1 MATYTDSQK
10 ARIMEYPIVEILKHF
25 GKRTDHYSQMY
36 FSPFRDEKNPSF
48 HIKSDENVWMDFG
61 SGKGGNVLTLVSL
74 LGGIPLS
81 ECWDYVASLMDG
93 GLGLCPD
100 TVSNPLPLPS
110 STKSSRIV
118 IDKIRDQFSS
128 FALVRYAQT
137 RGIPRHIL
145 ERYCRQV
152 TYHIGDDINRS
163 STAIGFPTSGGW
175 VLRSRGEGPYSKR
188 CTTSS
193 CTFLGASGEPVDRL
207 TCSRVEVFEGFF
219 DFLSWLVLKDRTK
232 PFSDVCVLNSV
243 NNLSRGMEF
252 ICAHEEVSC
261 WMDNDQAG
269 MKALDTLMETVP
281 KVKTH
286 MKELGEC
293 KDVNDLLESAMK
305 KNVIDQKIQ
314 NQSSIT
320 IKH

>member
-10 ARIMEYPIVEILKHF
+10 ARIMEYPIEEILKHF
-25 GKRTDHYSQMY
+25 GKRIEHYSQMY

-48 HIKSDENVWMDFG
+48 HIKRDENVWMDFG
-61 SGKGGNVLTLVSL
+61 SGKGGNVLTLVNL
-74 LGGIPLS
+74 LGGIPLN
-81 ECWDYVASLMDG
+81 ECWDYVASILDG
-93 GLGLCPD
+93 GIGLIPD
-100 TVSNPLPLPS
+100 GSPVQKPAPS
-110 STKSSRIV
+110 SEKSSKIV
-118 IDKIRDQFSS
+118 IDKVREQFSS

-152 TYHIGDDINRS
+152 TYHLGADVNRQY
-163 STAIGFPTSGGW
+163 TVIGFPAAQGW
-175 VLRSRGEGPYSKR
+175 VLRSREDGPYSKR
-188 CTTSS
+188 CTGSS
-193 CTFLGASGEPVDRL
+193 CTLLGASGEPVQSP

-232 PFSDVCVLNSV
+232 PFSDICILNSV
-243 NNLSRGMEF
+243 NNLSRGLEF
-252 ICAHEEVSC
+252 ICDHQEVSC

-269 MKALDTLMETVP
+269 RKALDTLKQSVP
-281 KVKTH
+281 NVRAH
-286 MKELGEC
+286 WEEMGDC
-293 KDVNDLLESAMK
+293 KDVNDLLESSLK